1 MKILSG
7 LEYENDDAAWI
18 MSTTFMIF
26 TMQTGYG
33 LVESGMCH
41 RKNEVS
47 ILLANAMDVGL
58 GGFFYWMFGHGL
70 GNFFSE
76 NDILYSAI

>member
-1 MKILSG
+1 
-7 LEYENDDAAWI
+7 

-47 ILLANAMDVGL
+47 ILLTNAIDVGL
-58 GGFFYWMFGHGL
+58 GGFFYWMFGCGGCADVEMEGCSL
-70 GNFFSE
+70 LLQRRLDSE
-76 NDILYSAI
+76 EKNSSSSIG